1 MLSTSLN
8 LPVYH
13 KGKVRD
19 LYHVDDDHLL
29 IVATDRISAFDA
41 VMPNGVP
48 GKGVI
53 LTQMSLF
60 WFDLM
65 ADIVSNH
72 LVSGDVEDVDGLT
85 SDEKQLLKGRIMLAR
100 KADRLDA
107 ECVARGYM
115 AGSGWK
121 DYQNT
126 CEICGV
132 PLPEGLTESERLP
145 EVIFTPATKADS
157 GHDENIPFE
166 TMSEIVGDERA
177 VEMRSATL
185 DLYETG
191 RSFAEKRGIIIADTK
206 FEFGVIDGELALID
220 EVLSPDSSRFWPADE
235 YEPGRPQASFD
246 KQFVRD
252 YLETL
257 SWDKNP
263 PAPSL
268 PDEIVEKTLGKYREA
283 QMMLTGSHS

>member
-1 MLSTSLN
+1 
-8 LPVYH
+8 
-13 KGKVRD
+13 
-19 LYHVDDDHLL
+19 VDDDHLL